1 MTEPFKTLPQ
11 SYDRTQ
17 IALHWIIA
25 VLVFGLYIVGLSV
38 DLFDK
43 PVRPFIVN
51 LHAAFGLLLLLL
63 TVARIFWRRTH
74 ESPPLPASMG
84 PLFQKAAAA
93 GHGLLYLLTVV
104 IPLVGIVAFALR
116 GRPLDL
122 GLLQIA
128 SPLEANHDLA
138 EQVAEFHGALATI
151 LIALVVGHVLVALY
165 HQFVLRDGLLE
176 RIKPR

>member
-1 MTEPFKTLPQ
+1 MTKPFEAPLQ

-25 VLVFGLYIVGLSV
+25 VLIFGLYAVGLSV

-51 LHAAFGLLLLLL
+51 LHAVFGLLLLLL
-63 TVARIFWRRTH
+63 VAVRIFWRRTH
-74 ESPPLPASMG
+74 ESPPLPDSMG

-93 GHGLLYLLTVV
+93 GHGLLYLLTGA
-104 IPLVGIVAFALR
+104 IPLVGIFAFALR

-122 GLLQIA
+122 GLFQIA
-128 SPLEANHDLA
+128 SPLEANRDLA
-138 EQVAEFHGALATI
+138 HQVTEFHGLLANI

-176 RIKPR
+176 RIRPR